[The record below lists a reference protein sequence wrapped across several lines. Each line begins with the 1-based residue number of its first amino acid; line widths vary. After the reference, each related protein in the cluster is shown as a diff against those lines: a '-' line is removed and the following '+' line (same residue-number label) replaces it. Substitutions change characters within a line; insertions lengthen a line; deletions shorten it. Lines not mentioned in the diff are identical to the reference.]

1 MLLSVRAA
9 AQGAPGGQFPNFRLR
24 PAENGRSPLNH
35 AAAARSPCTKPYNR
49 PKIMQIY
56 SFFAP
61 APRCRPLPH
70 RYPIPA
76 PATPCRTRAFPRRDR
91 PNSAAAL
98 PNRYPETPPRLARQG
113 KSIFLRGYDIHQI
126 ARFQAFF
133 GKNRYQ
139 ISKFFNFWQGFGFCR
154 LPREGRDFAE
164 NRLRKDGNL

>member
-1 MLLSVRAA
+1 MKRRPRAA
-9 AQGAPGGQFPNFRLR
+9 VRRRVLIDSAPPRRALRAGNFRIFGCGLPKTEDPRSIMR
-24 PAENGRSPLNH
+24 PPPVLLAQ
-35 AAAARSPCTKPYNR
+35 NR
-49 PKIMQIY
+49 TTTPKSCKIMQSC
-56 SFFAP
+56 SFFTP
-61 APRCRPLPH
+61 VPRRRPLPH

-76 PATPCRTRAFPRRDR
+76 PASPCRARAFPRRNR

-139 ISKFFNFWQGFGFCR
+139 ISKFC
-154 LPREGRDFAE
+154 
-164 NRLRKDGNL
+164 NL